1 MNKSPLLLASIL
13 LAGCLSSKSPYDHLE
28 NWLIREDA
36 VRPFSIATDIIYVQ
50 NDLYVD
56 MNNVAA
62 MYAYAKDA
70 VGNGKFNGL
79 ARVFSPLVAMPEDVE
94 MAVKWYLDKHHTGK
108 RPFVF
113 IGEGVGGA
121 MLKAYEEEN
130 EEWLSKIGLI
140 ARFYTEKPC
149 KGFVSEDMLREIR
162 NAVALARYRAQWG
175 REMPEN
181 MLKGDS
187 AEHTGQQQ

>member
-1 MNKSPLLLASIL
+1 MNKSPLLLALIA
-13 LAGCLSSKSPYDHLE
+13 LAGCLWSKSPYDHLE

-36 VRPFSIATDIIYVQ
+36 VRPFSIPIDIIYVQ

-56 MNNVAA
+56 MNKVMP
-62 MYAYAKDA
+62 MYTYAKNA

-79 ARVFSPLVAMPEDVE
+79 ARVFSPLVATPEDVE
-94 MAVKWYLDKHHTGK
+94 MAVKWYLDKHHTEE
-108 RPFVF
+108 RMLVF

-130 EEWLSKIGLI
+130 EERLLKLGLI
-140 ARFYTEKPC
+140 ARFYAEKPYRE
-149 KGFVSEDMLREIR
+149 FVSKDMLREIR
-162 NAVALARYRAQWG
+162 NAIAIARYREQWG

-181 MLKGDS
+181 MLKGVG